1 MLLIPMQEIEVSSFH
16 ENIFDEIKN
25 PKQPIII
32 QARAG
37 SGKSTLCRTAVSF
50 HSKERTC
57 MLMFNTKNA
66 KDMSNK
72 IKESGIESV
81 TVRTYHS
88 VGYAALFSAF
98 GDIKVTNTRMAKIL
112 DKHPASAKLFP
123 FQRTEILN
131 FISFVRNYARIN
143 PKMIGI
149 LAQRTGMRIKFDGYT
164 NSKVMMNEVIE
175 IVFECI
181 KTSASPPENGEIDTE
196 DMVYL
201 PYILNLKL
209 PKYDR
214 VYVDEAQDSSSVNR
228 YMAIEC
234 ASKSKQLVIVGDDMQ
249 AIYAW
254 RGADKNSMTNFQ
266 KESNAI
272 IFPLPVSYR
281 CSKAVASYVSRHF
294 VPDFTAHTSNKLGSV
309 SSIDYDEMLEI
320 ADENDMILSRTNS
333 MLVRA
338 VFRLFMKGKAARIE
352 RGRENAAEDFGLKY
366 ILNKYTDT
374 STKTMLS
381 KVKRWTDLQISSLE
395 KDDAYAKASDIKE
408 QFNLIM
414 FLAEN
419 TIFVSEI
426 LKKID
431 WLVELSKSETGIV
444 VSSIHRAK
452 GAEANNVFVLE
463 NSFSS
468 KDSSDE
474 SRNLKYVAYTRA
486 IENLYMVYGTG
497 EKK

>member
-1 MLLIPMQEIEVSSFH
+1 MEVSKYH
-16 ENIFDEIKN
+16 ESIFDEIKY
-25 PKQPIII
+25 PKNNIII

-37 SGKSTLCRTAVSF
+37 SGKSTLCRNAISIHPSEKTL
-50 HSKERTC
+50 

-66 KDMSNK
+66 KDMQTK
-72 IKESGIESV
+72 LKEQNIESV
-81 TVRTYHS
+81 VARTYHS
-88 VGYAALFSAF
+88 IGYASLFSAF
-98 GDIKVTNTRMAKIL
+98 GDVKVTNTRMSKIL
-112 DKHPASAKLFP
+112 EKHPASAKLFP
-123 FQRTEILN
+123 FQKTEILN
-131 FISFVRNYARIN
+131 FINFIRNYAKIN

-175 IVFECI
+175 IVFDCI
-181 KTSASPPENGEIDTE
+181 KKSASPPENGEIDTE

-228 YMAIEC
+228 HMAIEC
-234 ASKSKQLVIVGDDMQ
+234 ASKAKQLVIVGDDMQ

-254 RGADKNSMTNFQ
+254 RGADKNSMLNFQ
-266 KESNAI
+266 KESNAS

-281 CSKAVASYVSRHF
+281 CSKAVASYVSLHF
-294 VPDFTAHTSNKLGSV
+294 VQDFTAHNSNKLGSL
-309 SSIDYDEMLEI
+309 SSIDYNEMLDI

-352 RGRENAAEDFGLKY
+352 RGRENASEDFGLKF
-366 ILNKYTDT
+366 ILNKYIDT

-381 KVKRWTDLQISSLE
+381 KLKRWTDLQISSLE
-395 KDDAYAKASDIKE
+395 KDEAYIKASDIKE

-426 LKKID
+426 MKKID
-431 WLVELSKSETGIV
+431 WLVELSKSEKGIT

-463 NSFSS
+463 NSFST
-468 KDSSDE
+468 KDTSDE
-474 SRNLKYVAYTRA
+474 ARNLKYVAYTRA
-486 IENLYMVYGTG
+486 IENLYMVHGTG
-497 EKK
+497 ERR